1 MSSLVQE
8 YANAAFEQV
17 KFFLEGAKDYVHFM
31 TFEDDEQV
39 YGEHFGQSIAEALYA
54 GQLLGSRTSPPVRS
68 RSRGAPVRFR

>member
-17 KFFLEGAKDYVHFM
+17 KFFLEGAKGYVRFM
-31 TFEDDEQV
+31 TFEDDDQV

-54 GQLLGSRTSPPVRS
+54 GQLLGSRTSPLVRS
-68 RSRGAPVRFR
+68 RSRGAPLCFR